1 MPRRPVW
8 AFWCHYK
15 EIKRRIIML
24 DPVHLVIAL
33 LICADFMF
41 GNPTKETNSNP
52 KTEEIQRESKTK
64 L

>member
-1 MPRRPVW
+1 
-8 AFWCHYK
+8 
-15 EIKRRIIML
+15 ML